1 MVEVSGLIRRL
12 SSRIE
17 RQVISMFIGIFVIF
31 FFFGA
36 ESESEEEES
45 DDDDDDE
52 EEGEATGGV
61 GLDALGRF
69 LVWRVLP
76 SWSLSENRSDFEVP
90 IVMLSVGLKKKKIVT
105 SFWNGILIFFM
116 VDRLILSLECRK
128 IDNFSE

>member
-1 MVEVSGLIRRL
+1 MSGIIRRL

-17 RQVISMFIGIFVIF
+17 RQVISIVIGVFVSF

-45 DDDDDDE
+45 DEDDE

-76 SWSLSENRSDFEVP
+76 NWSLSENKSDLEVP
-90 IVMLSVGLKKKKIVT
+90 MVMLSVGLKRRTKIVT
-105 SFWNGILIFFM
+105 SFVNGP
-116 VDRLILSLECRK
+116 
-128 IDNFSE
+128 

>member
-1 MVEVSGLIRRL
+1 MVEVSGLIWRL

-45 DDDDDDE
+45 DDDDE

-76 SWSLSENRSDFEVP
+76 NWSLSENRSDLEVP
-90 IVMLSVGLKKKKIVT
+90 MVLLSVGLKVEQK
-105 SFWNGILIFFM
+105 L
-116 VDRLILSLECRK
+116 
-128 IDNFSE
+128 